1 VPAGPLEAAVAMTGR
16 QLQRIEQGMGRG
28 IRSRDDYCVVMLLG
42 ARLIRRLHDPG
53 AFGHFS
59 AATTA
64 QLQLSRQVAELL
76 GEGNAGDLRA
86 AVEQCLARD
95 QGWVRASRN
104 ALVGVTY
111 GSGSVAPTAENV
123 RRAADLAGQQRYT
136 EAVDAQ
142 QRPSTPPPTPANA
155 AGSSSSSPPTCIRST
170 RYAPSSSKSPRW
182 TTTLPCCGPDGAS
195 PMCV

>member
-1 VPAGPLEAAVAMTGR
+1 MTTR

-53 AFGHFS
+53 AAGHFS
-59 AATTA
+59 AATAA
-64 QLQLSRQVAELL
+64 QLQLSRLVAEQLA
-76 GEGNAGDLRA
+76 EGDAADLRA

-111 GSGSVAPTAENV
+111 GSGHVASAAEYV

-136 EAVDAQ
+136 EAADAQ
-142 QRPSTPPPTPANA
+142 QMAVNA
-155 AGSSSSSPPTCIRST
+155 ATD
-170 RYAPSSSKSPRW
+170 PRERGW
-182 TTTLPCCGPDGAS
+182 LKQQLAAYLHAVDPVRAQRQQVTALDDNPALLRPRQGIAY
-195 PMCV
+195 